1 MTLKI
6 DVATFSPSRFDP
18 ASVRWEETGLQLW
31 ESLYHFNAFL
41 VPEDFVECTSSSS
54 SSSETSVVYSG
65 GAVQRPRG
73 SSKTPR
79 KANFSAKFS
88 RK

>member
-1 MTLKI
+1 MTHKI

-65 GAVQRPRG
+65 GVQRPRG